1 MSPFTCCRLMGNIA
15 TMATAR
21 FQSNGVDLLIDSLLA
36 AGETA
41 GDIRER
47 LWQVAWARGYQD
59 VLVPLPVPDV
69 QIQGFCVL
77 TQQFSPTR
85 TLVVIDDGEEL
96 VGLIDKMD
104 APPLGARVRLI
115 PIYGSAAAWTTKT
128 LATLGCGLE
137 VRFDDDHAES
147 GWVDRLKAC
156 LQTIRETE
164 LTVRRQIELDR
175 RHIVFVTPPTP
186 FRVEMEAAD
195 KEIRE
200 RVTGGG
206 YTDDEMK
213 ALTRA
218 GKNQDAVAKVVAARN
233 KRLVEAYRAEVL
245 EFRAR
250 IPELRAEFDKKMEA
264 YAEYRTH
271 VDRCNETDSASRGV
285 TDATLRA
292 SQQLETI
299 ETAVMNIHAK
309 GLDRIEE
316 SPRRYLSELIQ
327 TIELLYEMLPKRMQ
341 KPTAQGASKN

>member
-1 MSPFTCCRLMGNIA
+1 
-15 TMATAR
+15 MATAR
-21 FQSNGVDLLIDSLLA
+21 FQSNGVDVLIDMLLA

-69 QIQGFCVL
+69 KIQGFCVL
-77 TQQFSPTR
+77 THQFSPAR
-85 TLVVIDDGEEL
+85 TLTVIDDGEEL

-104 APPLGARVRLI
+104 APPLGARVRLT
-115 PIYGSAAAWTTKT
+115 PIYGNAAAWTTNT

-147 GWVDRLKAC
+147 GWVDRLKNC
-156 LQTIRETE
+156 LHQIREYE
-164 LTVRRQIELDR
+164 LTVRRQIDIDR
-175 RHIVFVTPPTP
+175 RNIVFVTPPAP
-186 FRVEMEAAD
+186 FRLEMEQAD
-195 KEIRE
+195 KDIRE

-206 YTDDEMK
+206 YTEDEMK
-213 ALTRA
+213 ALARA
-218 GKNQDAVAKVVAARN
+218 GTNKDAVAKVVAARN
-233 KRLVEAYRAEVL
+233 KRLVDAYRAEVL
-245 EFRAR
+245 EFRSR
-250 IPELRAEFDKKMEA
+250 IPELRAEYDKKMEA
-264 YAEYRTH
+264 YAEYRKH

-292 SQQLETI
+292 SQQLEQI
-299 ETAVMNIHAK
+299 ETAVMNVHAK

-316 SPRRYLSELIQ
+316 NPRRYVSELVQ

-341 KPTAQGASKN
+341 KPTAQGAAKN